1 MTGRAGR
8 NGRGLAMEGGAYTT
22 VELLLVAVTLE
33 LTGESTGLILKGKK
47 CGLNV
52 VVLKGFKA

>member
-1 MTGRAGR
+1 
-8 NGRGLAMEGGAYTT
+8 MEGGAYTT

-33 LTGESTGLILKGKK
+33 LTGESAGLILKGKK

-52 VVLKGFKA
+52 VGLKGFKA